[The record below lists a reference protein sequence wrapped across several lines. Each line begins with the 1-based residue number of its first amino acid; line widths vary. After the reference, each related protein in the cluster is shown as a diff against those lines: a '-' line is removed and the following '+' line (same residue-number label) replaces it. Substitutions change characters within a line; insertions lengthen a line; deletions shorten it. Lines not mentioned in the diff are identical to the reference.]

1 MKRWQWLLIVAA
13 SAGLGAAIAGAV
25 RMTPTPERTSYFHP
39 AKAWDDYCSRLV
51 FRMQWIEGELVSV
64 APATQQR
71 GVIDYGDL
79 TMLETFSICTGL
91 PDVNIRSRSR
101 CRLDSNIPC
110 LVELLRQDK
119 AVLEAM
125 KR

>member
-13 SAGLGAAIAGAV
+13 WVGVGAAIAGAV
-25 RMTPTPERTSYFHP
+25 RMTPTREPTSYFHP

-51 FRMQWIEGELVSV
+51 FRMQWIEDELISS
-64 APATQQR
+64 ASTTRQR
-71 GVIDYGDL
+71 GVADYGDL

-91 PDVNIRSRSR
+91 PDVNISNRSR
-101 CRLDSNIPC
+101 CRLAGNIPC

-125 KR
+125 KP